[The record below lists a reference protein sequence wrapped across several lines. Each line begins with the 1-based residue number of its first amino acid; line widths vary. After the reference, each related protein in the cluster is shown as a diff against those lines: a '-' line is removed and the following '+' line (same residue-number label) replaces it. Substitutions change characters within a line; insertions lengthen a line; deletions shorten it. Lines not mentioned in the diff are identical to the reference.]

1 MPSLVTQVGR
11 YAFGALT
18 EPRTNPNSQ
27 KIEYNCG
34 FVLSEADS
42 EDIFANMEK
51 AIEAKRAADPRFP
64 KDNSALRFP
73 FRESTKK
80 LEDGTKEVVPGEYL
94 WNFKRN
100 AEIQRKTGE
109 LVRNNPPAIYDSLGR
124 IVTGQVERF
133 ASGTTGKVVYDVYVY
148 NMAGS
153 KGVSL
158 QLVGFQIAE
167 LKRGE
172 VALSAI
178 EGGWVSETEDDFAAV
193 LAGNA

>member
-1 MPSLVTQVGR
+1 VPSFVTSVGR
-11 YAFGALT
+11 YAFGALL
-18 EPRTNPNSQ
+18 EPRTNPNSS
-27 KIEYNCG
+27 KLEYNVG
-34 FVLSEADS
+34 FVLSEQDS
-42 EDIFANMEK
+42 EDIFAQMEK
-51 AIEAKRAADPRFP
+51 ALEAKRAGDPRFP

-109 LVRNNPPAIYDSLGR
+109 MARNTPPVIYDSLGR
-124 IVTGQVERF
+124 IVTAQISRF

-167 LKRGE
+167 LKRDE
-172 VALSAI
+172 VALPTI
-178 EGGWVSETEDDFAAV
+178 EGGWVADADEDFAAV